1 MPHVLVQYPVYMQ
14 RVVVVPS
21 ARIFLAERQEDPF
34 MMKILTP
41 CELLS
46 LGVDPSIRTNQTIT
60 ATARSVVI
68 KAIKAVWRYYEL
80 IIDRFHMTSRRP
92 YLCTKN

>member
-1 MPHVLVQYPVYMQ
+1 MQ

-46 LGVDPSIRTNQTIT
+46 LGVDPSTRDKPDNNDNN
-60 ATARSVVI
+60 S
-68 KAIKAVWRYYEL
+68 
-80 IIDRFHMTSRRP
+80 DGSFSG
-92 YLCTKN
+92 N

>member
-14 RVVVVPS
+14 RVVVVSS

-46 LGVDPSIRTNQTIT
+46 LGVDPSTRD
-60 ATARSVVI
+60 
-68 KAIKAVWRYYEL
+68 KP
-80 IIDRFHMTSRRP
+80 D
-92 YLCTKN
+92 KNSDGSFSGN

>member
-21 ARIFLAERQEDPF
+21 ARIVLAERQEDPF
-34 MMKILTP
+34 MMKIITP

-46 LGVDPSIRTNQTIT
+46 LGVDPSTRDKPDNN
-60 ATARSVVI
+60 S
-68 KAIKAVWRYYEL
+68 
-80 IIDRFHMTSRRP
+80 DGSFSG
-92 YLCTKN
+92 N

>member
-1 MPHVLVQYPVYMQ
+1 MPHVLVQYPAYMQ

-41 CELLS
+41 CEPLS
-46 LGVDPSIRTNQTIT
+46 LGVDPSTRD
-60 ATARSVVI
+60 
-68 KAIKAVWRYYEL
+68 KP
-80 IIDRFHMTSRRP
+80 D
-92 YLCTKN
+92 KNSDGSFSGN

>member
-34 MMKILTP
+34 MRKILTP

-46 LGVDPSIRTNQTIT
+46 LGVDPS
-60 ATARSVVI
+60 
-68 KAIKAVWRYYEL
+68 
-80 IIDRFHMTSRRP
+80 TSDKP
-92 YLCTKN
+92 DKNSDDSFSGN

>member
-34 MMKILTP
+34 MRKI
-41 CELLS
+41 LS
-46 LGVDPSIRTNQTIT
+46 LGVDPSN
-60 ATARSVVI
+60 SD
-68 KAIKAVWRYYEL
+68 KP
-80 IIDRFHMTSRRP
+80 D
-92 YLCTKN
+92 KNSDGSFSGN

>member
-1 MPHVLVQYPVYMQ
+1 MQ

-46 LGVDPSIRTNQTIT
+46 LGVDPSTRDKPDNN
-60 ATARSVVI
+60 S
-68 KAIKAVWRYYEL
+68 
-80 IIDRFHMTSRRP
+80 DGSFSG
-92 YLCTKN
+92 N

>member
-46 LGVDPSIRTNQTIT
+46 LGVDPS
-60 ATARSVVI
+60 
-68 KAIKAVWRYYEL
+68 
-80 IIDRFHMTSRRP
+80 TSDKP
-92 YLCTKN
+92 DKNSDGSFSGN